1 MSGMIVPPGLFCQP
15 DWEGLQ
21 NLIRRLQIKPEIN
34 TTTQNESWTDL
45 KSIKIYETLSN
56 KFGFYVKVLFNAYKY
71 ITELLCFRMGRPAE
85 NQNLLDYSYI
95 MTMKERFVRKGEFTD
110 SVLVVSLPLSPF
122 SLNYVIQAIVFL
134 NPFLR
139 LFAA

>member
-56 KFGFYVKVLFNAYKY
+56 KFDFYVKVLFNAYKY
-71 ITELLCFRMGRPAE
+71 ITEFLCFRMGRPAE
-85 NQNLLDYSYI
+85 NQNLFDYSYI